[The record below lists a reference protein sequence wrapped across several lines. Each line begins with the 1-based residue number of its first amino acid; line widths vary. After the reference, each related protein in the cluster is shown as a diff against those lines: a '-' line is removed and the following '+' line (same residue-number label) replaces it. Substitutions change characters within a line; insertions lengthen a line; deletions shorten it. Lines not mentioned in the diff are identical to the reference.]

1 MRRWGLMIVL
11 SLTCLIGKMDQAK
24 REGEAL
30 ARSQK
35 ATHGAQPTKRQDP
48 NEILP
53 KTDKGKTFD
62 ARKAKQDITFKR
74 VPETPA
80 DNLQP
85 KKPYDLRADDPMF
98 AEGDRVTDNPEA
110 ILNATITQHET
121 GAEYATKTCRE
132 SGKPYPITVVRNLR
146 VDVKHTPLIKKKVK
160 VCKGHRISDDYF
172 WGGIRGKNVDFKT
185 YHRNR
190 LEADRDVDAS
200 TIDAWTNSGIF
211 VDDVYVAWKHIEDA
225 QSCDKYDHVDKVIQE
240 EKWEEV
246 GEEWVAEDTSSYMKG
261 RGPDCRLTYREVLIG
276 SETRMINGK
285 AVSRDSWKDKQTYHC
300 QYPPVKG
307 CEALRA
313 AKCEEQS
320 QTCVQPGVNGS
331 FGSGTCVSGMCAL
344 WEKTFRCKSKSGR
357 LVTTAS
363 SRDALYCLDGNCID
377 TTYNDNQQFGEVMT
391 KLSVFNEIKK
401 ELHDQHKFDA
411 RTAKVFGG
419 ETLKCHKNVC
429 ETLMYDCCGSLDGF
443 TNMVGLSRCD
453 AEEKA
458 LSERKKAG
466 HCHYVG
472 SKSEDFLG
480 FLWKSRDVHSYCC
493 FPSKFMRVLQEKAR
507 EQLGKSW
514 GWGGSPNCEGLTMA
528 EVARL
533 RFDLMD
539 LSEAYEEQLKTLKER
554 NKGDAAKQ
562 FENERAVKAKLE
574 KRMKALQGDTRR

>member
-1 MRRWGLMIVL
+1 MKRWGIMIVL

-35 ATHGAQPTKRQDP
+35 ATHGAQPTNRQDP
-48 NEILP
+48 NEVLP

-62 ARKAKQDITFKR
+62 ARKAKHDVTFKR
-74 VPETPA
+74 VPETVA

-85 KKPYDLRADDPMF
+85 KKPYDLRAEDPMF
-98 AEGDRVTDNPEA
+98 VAGDRITDNPEA

-121 GAEYATKTCRE
+121 GAEYTTKTCRE
-132 SGKPYPITVVRNLR
+132 SGKPYPISVIRNLR
-146 VDVKHTPLIKKKVK
+146 VEVKHTPKIEKKVK
-160 VCKGHRISDDYF
+160 VCSGHERRSFEYWQNDAISWINARKEEFGRDPTLKRY
-172 WGGIRGKNVDFKT
+172 
-185 YHRNR
+185 
-190 LEADRDVDAS
+190 DVDRSAGNWGWFEDYRVWAKWWH
-200 TIDAWTNSGIF
+200 IDDTS
-211 VDDVYVAWKHIEDA
+211 
-225 QSCDKYDHVDKVIQE
+225 SCDKFHNEDKVIQE

-246 GEEWVAEDTSSYMKG
+246 SEEWVAEDTSTYMKG
-261 RGPDCRLTYREVLIG
+261 RGPDCRLTHRDVLVG
-276 SETRMINGK
+276 SETHIINGK
-285 AVSRDSWKDKQTYHC
+285 AVSRDSWKDKQIYHC

-313 AKCEEQS
+313 AKCDEQS
-320 QTCVQPGVNGS
+320 QRCVQTGVND
-331 FGSGTCVSGMCAL
+331 TCAL
-344 WEKTFRCKSKSGR
+344 WEKAFRCETKAGR
-357 LVTTAS
+357 LITTAT

-377 TTYNDNQQFGEVMT
+377 TSYNDNQQFGEVMT

-443 TNMVGLSRCD
+443 TTAIGLSRCD

-472 SKSEDFLG
+472 SKGEDFLG

-507 EQLGKSW
+507 EQLEKSW

-528 EVARL
+528 EVAKL

-554 NKGDAAKQ
+554 NKGDVAKQ